1 MNRESHTVLKE
12 RLARVDE
19 VLFAFLFGSRAEG
32 RPRPDSDWD
41 IGVYVSDA
49 LTAEQ
54 RFNLRRRLLTE
65 LQGMGSVDVVILND
79 APPLLAQRVLQGAS
93 VLVRDRTAYV
103 RFFVRTA
110 ALAGDEQ
117 HWRRLHM
124 EARKRRLEEGRF
136 GRP

>member
-1 MNRESHTVLKE
+1 MNGESQAVLKE
-12 RLARVDE
+12 RLACLDE